1 MLAIN
6 YSTLRNSMKK
16 YFDIITDSIET
27 VVVTRKNGNNIVM
40 MSEDTYNNLI
50 ENSYLTQNKK
60 NYDWLMES
68 KKQLESG
75 TDTSAIQS
83 MHCDIKSL
91 ALCS

>member
-27 VVVTRKNGNNIVM
+27 IVVTRKSGNNIVM
-40 MSEDTYNNLI
+40 MSEETYNNLI
-50 ENSYLTQNKK
+50 ENSYLTQNKR

-68 KKQLESG
+68 KSQLESG
-75 TDTSAIQS
+75 KTIPK
-83 MHCDIKSL
+83 DIKDL
-91 ALCS
+91 EL

>member
-27 VVVTRKNGNNIVM
+27 IVVTRKSGNNIVM
-40 MSEDTYNNLI
+40 MSEETYNNLI
-50 ENSYLTQNKK
+50 ENSYLTQNKR

-68 KKQLESG
+68 KSQLEYGKTISK
-75 TDTSAIQS
+75 
-83 MHCDIKSL
+83 DIKDL
-91 ALCS
+91 EL

>member
-27 VVVTRKNGNNIVM
+27 IVVTRKSGNNIVM
-40 MSEDTYNNLI
+40 MSEKTYNNLI
-50 ENSYLTQNKK
+50 ENSYLTQNKR

-68 KKQLESG
+68 KSQLESG
-75 TDTSAIQS
+75 KTISK
-83 MHCDIKSL
+83 DIKDL
-91 ALCS
+91 EL

>member
-27 VVVTRKNGNNIVM
+27 IVVTRKSGNNIVM
-40 MSEDTYNNLI
+40 MSEETYNNLI
-50 ENSYLTQNKK
+50 ENSYLTQNKR

-68 KKQLESG
+68 KSQLESG
-75 TDTSAIQS
+75 KTISK
-83 MHCDIKSL
+83 DIKDSEL
-91 ALCS
+91 

>member
-27 VVVTRKNGNNIVM
+27 IVVTRKSGNNIVM
-40 MSEDTYNNLI
+40 MSEETYNNLI
-50 ENSYLTQNKK
+50 ENSYLTQNKR

-68 KKQLESG
+68 KSQLESRK
-75 TDTSAIQS
+75 TISK
-83 MHCDIKSL
+83 DIKDL
-91 ALCS
+91 EL

>member
-27 VVVTRKNGNNIVM
+27 IVVTRKNGNNIVM

-60 NYDWLMES
+60 SYDWLMES

-75 TDTSAIQS
+75 KTIVK
-83 MHCDIKSL
+83 DIEEL
-91 ALCS
+91 NL

>member
-27 VVVTRKNGNNIVM
+27 IVVTRKSG
-40 MSEDTYNNLI
+40 NNLI
-50 ENSYLTQNKK
+50 ENSYLTQNKR

-68 KKQLESG
+68 KSQLESG
-75 TDTSAIQS
+75 KTISK
-83 MHCDIKSL
+83 DIKDL
-91 ALCS
+91 EL

>member
-27 VVVTRKNGNNIVM
+27 IVVKRKSGNNIVM
-40 MSEDTYNNLI
+40 MSEETYNNLI
-50 ENSYLTQNKK
+50 ENSYLTQNKR

-68 KKQLESG
+68 KSQLESG
-75 TDTSAIQS
+75 KTISK
-83 MHCDIKSL
+83 DIKDL
-91 ALCS
+91 EL

>member
-27 VVVTRKNGNNIVM
+27 IVVTRKSGNNIVM
-40 MSEDTYNNLI
+40 MSEETYNNLI
-50 ENSYLTQNKK
+50 ENSYLTQNKR

-68 KKQLESG
+68 KSHLESG
-75 TDTSAIQS
+75 KTISK
-83 MHCDIKSL
+83 DIKDL
-91 ALCS
+91 ELWK

>member
-27 VVVTRKNGNNIVM
+27 IVVTRKSGNNIVM
-40 MSEDTYNNLI
+40 MSVETYNNLI
-50 ENSYLTQNKK
+50 ENSYLTQNKR

-68 KKQLESG
+68 KSQLESG
-75 TDTSAIQS
+75 KTISK
-83 MHCDIKSL
+83 DIKDL
-91 ALCS
+91 EL

>member
-27 VVVTRKNGNNIVM
+27 IVVTRKSGNNM
-40 MSEDTYNNLI
+40 MSEETYNNLI
-50 ENSYLTQNKK
+50 ENSYLTQNKR

-68 KKQLESG
+68 KSQLESG
-75 TDTSAIQS
+75 KTISK
-83 MHCDIKSL
+83 DIKDL
-91 ALCS
+91 EL

>member
-27 VVVTRKNGNNIVM
+27 IVVTRKSGNNIVM
-40 MSEDTYNNLI
+40 MSEETYNNLI
-50 ENSYLTQNKK
+50 ENSYLTQNKR

-68 KKQLESG
+68 KRQLESG
-75 TDTSAIQS
+75 KTISK
-83 MHCDIKSL
+83 DIKDL
-91 ALCS
+91 EL

>member
-27 VVVTRKNGNNIVM
+27 IVVTRKSGNNIVM
-40 MSEDTYNNLI
+40 MSEETYNNLI
-50 ENSYLTQNKK
+50 ENSYLTRNKR

-68 KKQLESG
+68 KSQLESG
-75 TDTSAIQS
+75 KTISK
-83 MHCDIKSL
+83 DIKDL
-91 ALCS
+91 EL

>member
-1 MLAIN
+1 
-6 YSTLRNSMKK
+6 MKK

-75 TDTSAIQS
+75 KTIVK
-83 MHCDIKSL
+83 DIEEL
-91 ALCS
+91 DL

>member
-16 YFDIITDSIET
+16 YFDIITNSIET

-75 TDTSAIQS
+75 KTIVK
-83 MHCDIKSL
+83 DIEEL
-91 ALCS
+91 DL

>member
-27 VVVTRKNGNNIVM
+27 IVVTRKSGNNVVM
-40 MSEDTYNNLI
+40 MSEETYNNLI
-50 ENSYLTQNKK
+50 ENSYLTQNKR

-68 KKQLESG
+68 KSQLESG
-75 TDTSAIQS
+75 KTISK
-83 MHCDIKSL
+83 DIKDL
-91 ALCS
+91 EL

>member
-27 VVVTRKNGNNIVM
+27 IVVTRKNGNNIVM
-40 MSEDTYNNLI
+40 MSEETYNNLI

-75 TDTSAIQS
+75 KTIIK
-83 MHCDIKSL
+83 DIEEL
-91 ALCS
+91 DL

>member
-27 VVVTRKNGNNIVM
+27 VVVTRKNGNNLVM

-75 TDTSAIQS
+75 KTIVK
-83 MHCDIKSL
+83 DIEEL
-91 ALCS
+91 DL

>member
-27 VVVTRKNGNNIVM
+27 IVVTRKSGNNIVM
-40 MSEDTYNNLI
+40 MSEETYNNLI
-50 ENSYLTQNKK
+50 ENSYLTLNKR

-68 KKQLESG
+68 KSQLESG
-75 TDTSAIQS
+75 KTISK
-83 MHCDIKSL
+83 DIKDL
-91 ALCS
+91 EL

>member
-27 VVVTRKNGNNIVM
+27 IVVTRKSGNNIVM
-40 MSEDTYNNLI
+40 MSEETYNNLI
-50 ENSYLTQNKK
+50 ENSYLTQNKR

-68 KKQLESG
+68 KGQLESG
-75 TDTSAIQS
+75 KTISK
-83 MHCDIKSL
+83 DIKDL
-91 ALCS
+91 EL

>member
-27 VVVTRKNGNNIVM
+27 IVVTRKNGNNIVM

-75 TDTSAIQS
+75 KTIVK
-83 MHCDIKSL
+83 DIEEL
-91 ALCS
+91 NL

>member
-6 YSTLRNSMKK
+6 CSTLRNSMKK

-75 TDTSAIQS
+75 KTIVK
-83 MHCDIKSL
+83 DIEEL
-91 ALCS
+91 DL

>member
-27 VVVTRKNGNNIVM
+27 IVVTRKSGNNIVM
-40 MSEDTYNNLI
+40 MSEETYNNLI
-50 ENSYLTQNKK
+50 ENSYLTQNKR

-68 KKQLESG
+68 KSQLESG
-75 TDTSAIQS
+75 KTISK
-83 MHCDIKSL
+83 DIIEDSSVLIDKL
-91 ALCS
+91 

>member
-27 VVVTRKNGNNIVM
+27 IVVTRKSGNNIVM
-40 MSEDTYNNLI
+40 MSEETYNNLI
-50 ENSYLTQNKK
+50 ENSYLIQNKR

-68 KKQLESG
+68 KSQLESG
-75 TDTSAIQS
+75 KTISK
-83 MHCDIKSL
+83 DIKDL
-91 ALCS
+91 EL

>member
-27 VVVTRKNGNNIVM
+27 IVVTRKSGNNIVM
-40 MSEDTYNNLI
+40 MSEQTYNNLI
-50 ENSYLTQNKK
+50 ENSYLTQNKR

-68 KKQLESG
+68 KSQLESG
-75 TDTSAIQS
+75 KTISK
-83 MHCDIKSL
+83 DIKDL
-91 ALCS
+91 EL

>member
-27 VVVTRKNGNNIVM
+27 IVVTRKSGNNIVM
-40 MSEDTYNNLI
+40 MSEETYNNLI
-50 ENSYLTQNKK
+50 ENSYITQNKR

-68 KKQLESG
+68 KSQLESG
-75 TDTSAIQS
+75 KTISK
-83 MHCDIKSL
+83 DIKDL
-91 ALCS
+91 EL

>member
-27 VVVTRKNGNNIVM
+27 IVVTRKSGNNIVM
-40 MSEDTYNNLI
+40 MSEETYNNLI
-50 ENSYLTQNKK
+50 ENSYLTQNKR

-68 KKQLESG
+68 KSQLESG
-75 TDTSAIQS
+75 KTISK
-83 MHCDIKSL
+83 DIKDL
-91 ALCS
+91 EL

>member
-1 MLAIN
+1 
-6 YSTLRNSMKK
+6 
-16 YFDIITDSIET
+16 
-27 VVVTRKNGNNIVM
+27 M

-75 TDTSAIQS
+75 KTIVK
-83 MHCDIKSL
+83 DIEEL
-91 ALCS
+91 DL

>member
-27 VVVTRKNGNNIVM
+27 IVVTRKSGNNIVM
-40 MSEDTYNNLI
+40 MSEETYNNLI
-50 ENSYLTQNKK
+50 ENSYLTQNKR

-68 KKQLESG
+68 KSQLESG
-75 TDTSAIQS
+75 KTISK
-83 MHCDIKSL
+83 DIRDL
-91 ALCS
+91 EL

>member
-27 VVVTRKNGNNIVM
+27 IVVTRKSGNNIVM
-40 MSEDTYNNLI
+40 MREETYNNLI
-50 ENSYLTQNKK
+50 ENRYLTQNKR

-68 KKQLESG
+68 KSQLESG
-75 TDTSAIQS
+75 KTISK
-83 MHCDIKSL
+83 DIKDL
-91 ALCS
+91 EL